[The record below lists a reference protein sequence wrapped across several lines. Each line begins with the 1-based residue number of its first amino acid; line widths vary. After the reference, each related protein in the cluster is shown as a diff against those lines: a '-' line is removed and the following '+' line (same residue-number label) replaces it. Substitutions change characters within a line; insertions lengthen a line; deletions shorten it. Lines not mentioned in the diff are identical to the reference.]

1 MIKKLKI
8 CGFRGFGKEQEI
20 SFALPCEDK
29 IGSGLTIITGSNNSG
44 KTTIVEAI
52 RAFNNT
58 TSPSI
63 SEGKRN
69 IQTNGFVKLVLTD
82 ENDKSITIE
91 TVPTGGSPTNKN
103 ENIKFNYYIVP
114 SRRSMEFEFK
124 KMNFN
129 RELYIANAQSLE
141 NQRSAVLRAF
151 ESRIFHILESK
162 EKFDKLIKKILG
174 YDFKWHI
181 EQRDSSMYYIKYVD
195 KDVMHS
201 GEGLGDGIWSVFTIC
216 AAFVDA
222 PEHSTIIIDEPELSI
237 HPVIQKRLM
246 KLFMDF
252 SKNNQIIICTHSPY
266 FINWNAIAN
275 GAQLIR
281 IVKESTNSRCYC
293 LTDEFQK
300 KVTNL
305 IKDLNN
311 PHILGLEANEV
322 FFLEDNI
329 ILVEGQEDIII
340 LKKIAKKLGKNLEEN
355 FFGWGVGGAPKM
367 KIFLNLFKN
376 LGYHNIAVILDGDQK
391 SRFDEL
397 KTEFESCGYK
407 FYILPTDDIRDKRER
422 TLPEKNGIADEKGNL
437 KDTYKEQINKIL
449 DEIQAQISNK

>member
-1 MIKKLKI
+1 MIKMLKI
-8 CGFRGFGKEQEI
+8 CGFRGFGIEQEI
-20 SFALPCEDK
+20 SFALPREDK
-29 IGSGLTIITGSNNSG
+29 VGSGLTIITGSNNSG

-91 TVPTGGSPTNKN
+91 TVPTVGSSTVKNGNK
-103 ENIKFNYYIVP
+103 KFNYYIVP
-114 SRRSMEFEFK
+114 SRRSMPFEFN
-124 KMNFN
+124 KMNMN

-151 ESRIFHILESK
+151 ESRIFHIQENK
-162 EKFDKLIKKILG
+162 DKFDKLIKKILG

-181 EQRDSSMYYIKYVD
+181 EQRDSSMYYIRCID
-195 KDVMHS
+195 KDVTHS

-222 PEHSTIIIDEPELSI
+222 PDHSTIIIDEPELSI
-237 HPVIQKRLM
+237 HPIIQKRLM

-252 SKNNQIIICTHSPY
+252 SKNHQIIICTHSPY
-266 FINWNAIAN
+266 FINWDAIAN

-293 LTDEFQK
+293 LTDEFHK
-300 KVTNL
+300 KVTKL

-340 LKKIAKKLGKNLEEN
+340 LKKIAKELGKNLEEN

-367 KIFLNLFKN
+367 EFFLNLFKN
-376 LGYHNIAVILDGDQK
+376 LGYHNVAAILDGDQEALVDK
-391 SRFDEL
+391 L
-397 KTEFESCGYK
+397 KTEFEACGYK
-407 FYILPTDDIRDKRER
+407 FYILPTDDIRDKQPR
-422 TLPEKNGIADEKGNL
+422 TLPKKMVL
-437 KDTYKEQINKIL
+437 QTKKEI
-449 DEIQAQISNK
+449 